1 MNIKRLTMIPM
12 FTAMI
17 AVSIYVLPNFIIPVV
32 LVPFTLQLMIIMFIS
47 YTLKPIDAFLSIFL
61 YVVLGAIGLPIFS
74 GFRGGLNVLFGPTGG
89 FIMLFPVIG
98 FLISHF
104 KSNSQNKKRD
114 LAVGFIFGIIVLYL
128 GANLWLSIVLDLNY
142 INSLLALLIFIPFDI
157 LKLLLAYYIYLRIPK
172 EIFKW

>member
-1 MNIKRLTMIPM
+1 MNIKRLTIIPM

-17 AVSIYVLPNFIIPVV
+17 AVSIYILPNFVV
-32 LVPFTLQLMIIMFIS
+32 PIVNVPFTLQLMIIIFIS

-61 YVVLGAIGLPIFS
+61 YVILGAIGLPIFS
-74 GFRGGLNVLFGPTGG
+74 GYRGGLDVIFGPTGG

-98 FLISHF
+98 FLISKF
-104 KSNSQNKKRD
+104 KTNGKNKIKD
-114 LAVGFIFGIIVLYL
+114 LAIGLLFGIVILYL

-142 INSLLALLIFIPFDI
+142 LNSLIGLLIFIPFDI
-157 LKLLLAYYIYLRIPK
+157 LKLILSYYLYLRIPK